1 MKINFTAIKDK
12 FFSCKIK
19 SAECV
24 PLKDMGLMDHLEKIV
39 TLSQKYGIDKC
50 QNKGKIHFDY
60 TTKKL
65 GINNIQAILFSH
77 FMEMSNDSRIM
88 VSEIAQ
94 SIKCSTIRILKYL
107 NDCEELEKKRLI
119 RCSRD
124 GSSISFRVPRDVR
137 DSLRKYNEF
146 RPERRENLSIG
157 RFFSILKKLFEE
169 RDTKELSSSTLYI
182 ELNDLIK
189 MNMHLEFCKKIMSCN
204 LNWSDLV
211 LLICFCHLA
220 GNNDDNYIGDHDL
233 EFLDDSLDDVDGFDF
248 TINKLELTD
257 SSHNLIKGN
266 YVEFA
271 NDGGF
276 KDSEHWKLTDEA
288 KRDLLTELKGKKNFK
303 KNMVLFNNIQY
314 KKMFYN
320 QREAIEVEKLSS
332 LLQEDHFLEIQNRL
346 DDKGMRKGFACLFSG
361 GPGTG
366 KTETAYQIARLT
378 KRNIM
383 AVDISATKSCW
394 YGESEKKIKEIFDNY
409 RHA

>member
-1 MKINFTAIKDK
+1 MIFTVIKDK
-12 FFSCKIK
+12 IFSFK
-19 SAECV
+19 STNDV
-24 PLKDMGLMDHLEKIV
+24 PLKDLCLLDHLEKV
-39 TLSQKYGIDKC
+39 VELSQKHGIDKC

-60 TTKKL
+60 ITQKI

-77 FMEMSNDSRIM
+77 FMEMSNDPLIL
-88 VSEIAQ
+88 VIEIAQ
-94 SIKCSTIRILKYL
+94 SVKCSTIRILKYL

-124 GSSISFRVPRDVR
+124 DSSISFRVPREVR

-146 RPERRENLSIG
+146 RPEKRENLSIG

-169 RDTKELSSSTLYI
+169 RSAKELSYSTLYV

-189 MNMHLEFCKKIMSCN
+189 MNMHLEFCKKIMSYN
-204 LNWSDLV
+204 LNKSDLI

-220 GNNDDNYIGDHDL
+220 GNNDDDCIGDHDL
-233 EFLDDSLDDVDGFDF
+233 EFLDDMDDADGFDF
-248 TINKLELTD
+248 TMNKLDLTD
-257 SSHNLIKGN
+257 GSHNLIKGH

-271 NDGGF
+271 NEGGF
-276 KDSEHWKLTDEA
+276 KDPDHWKLTD
-288 KRDLLTELKGKKNFK
+288 KTKKDLLTELKGKKNFK
-303 KNMVLFNNIQY
+303 KNMVLFNKIQC

-332 LLQEDHFLEIQNRL
+332 LLQEDHFLKIQNRL
-346 DDKGMRKGFACLFSG
+346 EDKGMRKGFACLFSG

-383 AVDISATKSCW
+383 TVDISATKSCW
-394 YGESEKKIKEIFDNY
+394 YGESEKKNKRNI
-409 RHA
+409 